1 MPDPELVQYQ
11 AGEGVA
17 TVTLDSPSN
26 RNALSGALLAQL
38 TAALDRAGGDPTV
51 RVVVLTGAGP
61 AFCSGADLAEQRS
74 RNEKGLP
81 PEQPSF
87 PLPDVLRRL
96 WRSPK
101 PVLGRVNGPARAGGI
116 GLVAACDIAVAA
128 SSATFAFPEV
138 RVGVVPALISV
149 VCLPRLQPRAAVEY
163 LLTGEV
169 FDASRAVAIG
179 LVSRAVADT
188 DLDAEI
194 ARYAAML
201 LRGGPEA
208 LAHTKAVIREVPGL
222 DFDAAL
228 DRMLALSRDR
238 FASAE
243 AREGMRAFAE
253 RRPPSWARDGGAVPP
268 TGPGPEPAPRPG
280 PGPGPGSAGQAV
292 AG

>member
-1 MPDPELVQYQ
+1 MPDPELVRYQ
-11 AGEGVA
+11 AGAGVA

-38 TAALDRAGGDPTV
+38 GQALDRAGGDPAV
-51 RVVVLTGAGP
+51 RVIVLTGAGP
-61 AFCSGADLAEQRS
+61 AFCSGADLAEQRTL
-74 RNEKGLP
+74 NEKGLP
-81 PEQPSF
+81 AANEQGLPAAAGF

-101 PVLGRVNGPARAGGI
+101 PVLGRVNGPARAGGV
-116 GLVAACDIAVAA
+116 GLVAACDVALA
-128 SSATFAFPEV
+128 ATSATFAFSEV

-169 FDASRAVAIG
+169 FDARRAVEIG
-179 LVSRAVADT
+179 LVNRAVGDG
-188 DLDAEI
+188 DLDAEV

-253 RRPPSWARDGGAVPP
+253 RRPPSWAPGA
-268 TGPGPEPAPRPG
+268 AR
-280 PGPGPGSAGQAV
+280 
-292 AG
+292 